1 VIFLTVGSSIPFD
14 RLVRAVDDLVGQ
26 GLLHDV
32 RAQIGEG
39 AYEPR
44 HMAFERFLDK
54 QHYDLR
60 VDEATAL
67 IGHAGAGTIS
77 MALERHKPLL
87 VMPRLRRH
95 GEIVNDHQVA
105 TARTFARL
113 GHILV
118 ARDVDELRAGVE
130 QLGTFVPRP
139 REPRARDLARR
150 IGVFL
155 GTVSE

>member
-1 VIFLTVGSSIPFD
+1 MIFLTVGSSIPFD
-14 RLVRAVDDLVGQ
+14 RLVRAVDELVGQ
-26 GLLHDV
+26 GLLRDV
-32 RAQIGEG
+32 QAQIGEG

-54 QHYDLR
+54 PQYDRR

-77 MALERHKPLL
+77 MALERRKPLL
-87 VMPRLRRH
+87 VMPRLKRH

-118 ARDVDELRAGVE
+118 ARDVDVLRAGAA
-130 QLGTFVPRP
+130 QLGAFVPRV

-150 IGVFL
+150 IGDFL
-155 GTVSE
+155 RTVPD